1 MEPLLIECPNEL
13 RSERLL
19 LRTPQGGDGRL
30 IYPSVRESL
39 GELKPWMPWAS
50 DDYSE
55 EASEQWCRRAAAEF
69 ITRQQLQFAMFLRED
84 QSHIG
89 SVGVP
94 RLDWNVPKGEI
105 GYWLRTRYCGRGL
118 MSEAVNVLVQFLF
131 EQLHFKRIEIR
142 TDERNQRSSRVAER
156 CGFVLEGTLR
166 ADCRDNDGSLRNT
179 RIYSRIS

>member
-1 MEPLLIECPNEL
+1 VDPLLIEVPEQFET
-13 RSERLL
+13 ERLM
-19 LRTPQGGDGRL
+19 LRAPRAGDGTL

-39 GELKPWMPWAS
+39 GELKLWMPWAN
-50 DDYSE
+50 DQYSE
-55 EASEQWCRRAAAEF
+55 ESSDQWCRRAAANF
-69 ITRQQLQFAMFLRED
+69 ITREQLQFAMFLRED

-105 GYWLRTRYCGRGL
+105 GYWLRTRYCGCGL
-118 MSEAVNVLVQFLF
+118 MSEAVNILTQFLL
-131 EQLHFKRIEIR
+131 EQLQFKRIEIR